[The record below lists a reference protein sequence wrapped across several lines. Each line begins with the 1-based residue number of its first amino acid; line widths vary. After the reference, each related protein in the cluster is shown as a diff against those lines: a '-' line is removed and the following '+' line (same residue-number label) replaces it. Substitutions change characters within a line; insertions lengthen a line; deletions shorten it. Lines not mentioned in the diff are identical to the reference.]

1 MKEKKEE
8 NSVYNELDK
17 MINDKFDDILDL
29 SKVDGK
35 VNTWYDSGIYSLN
48 YAMSKNL
55 RHGIP
60 AGRIVSY
67 SGLSSTG
74 KSLLSA
80 VAMKDPKLDM
90 CIILE
95 TEGGGSAKE
104 LIEFAEVNTNKVRII
119 KAHTFV
125 NYRTSKKDGKS
136 EEVADDKFPVNKVS
150 ATHIY
155 HEGATRLLKKFTH
168 ALEMNPKLKDA
179 KILIILDSLGN
190 LQSIRE
196 LNGGFDMGKRAQEIG
211 SFFRTFD
218 VAFEKSNISFLFTNK
233 LYTNL
238 GNQYDP
244 WKETGGLNADYN
256 PSISV
261 RFANTALTD
270 DKTETEIKEE
280 KERRKSSLGNSL
292 TTIKANIKK
301 SRFGTAGR
309 NALFLFDFAVG
320 PVKLSGLFTL
330 LKDFGVITGNR
341 TYSIKGWNN
350 DKSFYKKDFLKL
362 LLKDEE
368 ANINFF
374 QNALEQ
380 REIELKQDRRKQLTL
395 DIDSEDEIYEDIDES
410 IEDDNYQEM
419 MEAME
424 ESSK

>member
-1 MKEKKEE
+1 
-8 NSVYNELDK
+8 
-17 MINDKFDDILDL
+17 
-29 SKVDGK
+29 
-35 VNTWYDSGIYSLN
+35 
-48 YAMSKNL
+48 
-55 RHGIP
+55 
-60 AGRIVSY
+60 
-67 SGLSSTG
+67 
-74 KSLLSA
+74 
-80 VAMKDPKLDM
+80 
-90 CIILE
+90 
-95 TEGGGSAKE
+95 
-104 LIEFAEVNTNKVRII
+104 
-119 KAHTFV
+119 
-125 NYRTSKKDGKS
+125 
-136 EEVADDKFPVNKVS
+136 
-150 ATHIY
+150 
-155 HEGATRLLKKFTH
+155 
-168 ALEMNPKLKDA
+168 
-179 KILIILDSLGN
+179 
-190 LQSIRE
+190 
-196 LNGGFDMGKRAQEIG
+196 MGKRAQEIG

-368 ANINFF
+368 ANIKIKSRKNNKVLS
-374 QNALEQ
+374 NAYSSLIANAEAIAKKEQ
-380 REIELKQDRRKQLTL
+380 REVLESDLISVAKSTIKKLEKQLDVVVGEIYVAYKEEILILNELLPKQVSDEEVIKAIDELIDKESLSGNRAIGILMKELKTL
-395 DIDSEDEIYEDIDES
+395 FGDTF
-410 IEDDNYQEM
+410 NP
-419 MEAME
+419 ATA
-424 ESSK
+424 SKLIKERI